1 MFHPAKEVKV
11 VPETLVVV
19 VYKVLV
25 TVTILVTEEASVIM
39 MPLVA
44 AMVVEYFVAVG
55 MSIMDGIDGN
65 SFGDV
70 RRYSDFGN

>member
-19 VYKVLV
+19 FV
-25 TVTILVTEEASVIM
+25 TVTILVTEEASAIM
-39 MPLVA
+39 VPLVA

-55 MSIMDGIDGN
+55 MSIMDSIDGN
-65 SFGDV
+65 NFGDV
-70 RRYSDFGN
+70 RTYSDFGN

>member
-19 VYKVLV
+19 LV
-25 TVTILVTEEASVIM
+25 TVTILVTEEASVITV
-39 MPLVA
+39 PLVA

-65 SFGDV
+65 NFGDV

>member
-19 VYKVLV
+19 AYKVLV

>member
-1 MFHPAKEVKV
+1 M
-11 VPETLVVV
+11 
-19 VYKVLV
+19 VLV

-65 SFGDV
+65 NFGDA
-70 RRYSDFGN
+70 RRYRDFGN